1 MEYKIHNVY
10 REEKLSFIAE
20 KYNTTPEAI
29 KALNPQAKFIKLP
42 FSSTVVGHGQ
52 QIKIPVPQKKVIQTQ
67 SYTDVHLNNFIFN
80 SKARYRCEQINIT
93 KANNTLTSYIN
104 QKTQYLLEQN
114 LEEKYAKTELEEFLY
129 EVVPPALAGSFELV
143 KSTEFI
149 KNKAYFQLSENGK
162 IEKLLNRNTILK
174 QWNEFKEKDFTKL
187 PFIASLKNKESVKN
201 IEQAGNK
208 QFQNPN
214 IQEYQRT
221 LFNFLCFDQYLYKPV
236 EELEKEEFIYAS
248 TLLPPL
254 DIPLEFRYDKVSE
267 NKNMLTIKKIAEV
280 NLSEKLIKEL
290 IAKYNEMLK
299 PSFKYNFT
307 EYKLFFSCII
317 EIDTETKL
325 LEKGSIS
332 LKEEIADNIENTCEF
347 SLKRLHNY
355 TPQ

>member
-1 MEYKIHNVY
+1 MEFKIHNVY
-10 REEKLSFIAE
+10 GEEKLSSIAK
-20 KYNTTPEAI
+20 KYDTTPEEI

-52 QIKIPVPQKKVIQTQ
+52 QIKIPIPEKKVIQTQ
-67 SYTDVHLNNFIFN
+67 FYSDAPLNNFIFN
-80 SKARYRCEQINIT
+80 SKARYRCEQINST
-93 KANNTLTSYIN
+93 KVNNTLTSYVN

-114 LEEKYAKTELEEFLY
+114 LEEKYARTELEEFLY
-129 EVVPPALAGSFELV
+129 EVIPPALADSFELV

-174 QWNEFKEKDFTKL
+174 QWNEFKEKDFPKL
-187 PFIASLKNKESVKN
+187 PFISSLKNKESVKN

-221 LFNFLCFDQYLYKPV
+221 LFNFLCFDQYLYKAI
-236 EELEKEEFIYAS
+236 EELEKEEFFYAS

-254 DIPLEFRYDKVSE
+254 VIPLEFRYDKVRE

-280 NLSEKLIKEL
+280 KLSDKLIQEL
-290 IAKYNEMLK
+290 TAKYNEMLK
-299 PSFKYNFT
+299 PAIKYSFT

-317 EIDTETKL
+317 EFDTETKL
-325 LEKGSIS
+325 LEKGSVS
-332 LKEEIADNIENTCEF
+332 LKEEVADNIENTCEF
-347 SLKRLHNY
+347 SLTRLLNY
-355 TPQ
+355 TP